1 MSSSNVSTPS
11 VSSSSERFTGRVKWF
26 NNKAGYGFITVTDGS
41 KSGSDVFV
49 HHSSIKVDSEQYKYL
64 VQGEYV
70 DFNLS
75 DTETTNHE
83 FQAGEVCGI
92 KGGKLMCETRR
103 DSRFS
108 RSQYRSTRQ
117 DDIFDPVK
125 MPRAVSAPKEQNSD
139 MSPRG
144 QGNRR
149 EGGEW
154 TYISKA
160 KKATELVQS
169 TSQQQT
175 TSQQQRD
182 TGGRGTGERGTSG
195 RGTSGRGT
203 SGRGR
208 GRPSKA
214 GRGEETLQSS

>member
-1 MSSSNVSTPS
+1 MSSSAVSTPA

-70 DFNLS
+70 DFSLS
-75 DTETTNHE
+75 ETKTQDHE

-103 DSRFS
+103 DSRVA
-108 RSQYRSTRQ
+108 RSQYRSSRPEDTESSE
-117 DDIFDPVK
+117 PLK
-125 MPRAVSAPKEQNSD
+125 MPRSVSAPREQKSQLPVR
-139 MSPRG
+139 SRG
-144 QGNRR
+144 QGPRE

-154 TYISKA
+154 SYVA
-160 KKATELVQS
+160 KTRKSVEQESSQS
-169 TSQQQT
+169 TSQP
-175 TSQQQRD
+175 QRA
-182 TGGRGTGERGTSG
+182 SG
-195 RGTSGRGT
+195 
-203 SGRGR
+203 GRGR
-208 GRPSKA
+208 GRPPKSA
-214 GRGEETLQSS
+214 GRGQGKTQSS